1 MAIED
6 KRIVIPN
13 DMGKSIQLGV
23 SETDKWDVKIDGSTI
38 VRGEDGTLS
47 APLSTKPCVN
57 MTGKNLNT
65 RAGGLENAGIQCF
78 YGVRF
83 AVGLPRS
90 FNNQTD
96 STQAS
101 ANTASEFDDTVP
113 NASPGVNWNGY
124 QIASP
129 YTITQYVM
137 NDTANPETS
146 TTNVGTAWVRTNN
159 VGIGDDNLGTWTAWR
174 RMTAQDFA
182 DLNAQLPYP
191 RHSGNKDDWKIE
203 WSPTLIECGG
213 TKTIQFNNE
222 TEAYTAFRL
231 PHNIVTCY
239 DINAVAVDVPQKLGE
254 AVHVKFDG
262 QNNVTIYAHTNA
274 NYTGSFIVSW
284 SAKGTRSN
292 SEQG

>member
-1 MAIED
+1 MAIEET
-6 KRIVIPN
+6 RVVIHD
-13 DMGKSIQLGV
+13 DMGKSIQLGA

-65 RAGGLENAGIQCF
+65 REGGLENAGIQCF
-78 YGVRF
+78 YGDRF

-90 FNNQTD
+90 FNNKTD
-96 STQAS
+96 NTQPAAIS
-101 ANTASEFDDTVP
+101 PNDFDNTVP
-113 NASPGVNWNGY
+113 NGRPGVNWFGY
-124 QIASP
+124 QVATPQSIS
-129 YTITQYVM
+129 QYIM
-137 NDTANPETS
+137 NDTSNPQPNET
-146 TTNVGTAWVRTNN
+146 NIGTAWLRTNN
-159 VGIGDDNLGTWTAWR
+159 LGYRNKTAETWTAWR

-182 DLNAQLPYP
+182 ELNAQLPYP

-254 AVHVKFDG
+254 GVHVKFDG
-262 QNNVTIYAHTNA
+262 NNNVTLYAHTNA